1 MIQQK
6 HFQFSINL
14 KFYFFNQQFLSEYSC
29 IWSFYT
35 QKNYP
40 YAFPL
45 TFFNYYCTFAVVIHS
60 LAKGLEDD
68 FLYGNT
74 VTAKHL
80 QLFYC
85 FMSAL
90 GMLPFDLKS
99 MENRSHE

>member
-1 MIQQK
+1 MFERIQLYLEFLHTK
-6 HFQFSINL
+6 KLSLCISFNFFQL
-14 KFYFFNQQFLSEYSC
+14 
-29 IWSFYT
+29 
-35 QKNYP
+35 
-40 YAFPL
+40 
-45 TFFNYYCTFAVVIHS
+45 YCTFAVVIHS